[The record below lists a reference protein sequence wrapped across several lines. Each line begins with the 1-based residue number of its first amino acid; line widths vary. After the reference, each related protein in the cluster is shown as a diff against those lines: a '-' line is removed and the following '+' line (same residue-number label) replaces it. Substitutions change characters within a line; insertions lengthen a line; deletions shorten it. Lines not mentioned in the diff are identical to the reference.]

1 MNLEETAR
9 LLENKQFKTKNIAL
23 LAAIDVA
30 YEHLALKKA
39 ADKNFR
45 DAHDN
50 LARAELDSMSA
61 AADTLQMVQKIAQAM
76 DYQYVGALRV
86 LAAFLSEIEE

>member
-1 MNLEETAR
+1 MNLDETAR
-9 LLENKQFKTKNIAL
+9 LLENKQIKTKNIAL
-23 LAAIDVA
+23 LAASSVA

-39 ADKNFR
+39 ADKRFME
-45 DAHDN
+45 AVDN
-50 LARAELDSMSA
+50 LAKVEIDSMPA
-61 AADTLQMVQKIAQAM
+61 AADTLQMAQKIAQAM